1 MMTDDSEEI
10 AYYRAVEDRF
20 AALRGVPHTLSPKD
34 FQLLRSWWQEAVPLA
49 AVTAGMTEVFAR
61 RRERGETDAVVS
73 LSYCRHAVR
82 THARRLADARVGTAS
97 ADHLRQEARTDAL
110 AELAS
115 TLSERASTAGGGSA
129 VADVLRRTAELVRA
143 AAELDDASLD
153 EHLFSLETILLE
165 SCWEVLDDALR
176 TEVDA
181 VADAAAATA
190 TTEEGRARSRRAA
203 RDRELRRRLVLPRL
217 ELP

>member
-1 MMTDDSEEI
+1 MTDDNEEI
-10 AYYRAVEDRF
+10 VYYRAVEDRF

-34 FQLLRSWWQEAVPLA
+34 FQLLRSWWRDEVPLA

-73 LSYCRHAVR
+73 LSYCRHAVK

-97 ADHLRQEARTDAL
+97 PEHSRREARTDAL

-115 TLSERASTAGGGSA
+115 ALSNRALALGEGSTL
-129 VADVLRRTAELVRA
+129 ADVVRRTAELVRA
-143 AAELDDASLD
+143 ATELDDATLD

-165 SCWEVLDDALR
+165 SCWEVVDDALR
-176 TEVDA
+176 REVGA

-190 TTEEGRARSRRAA
+190 ATEEGRARSRRAA
-203 RDRELRRRLVLPRL
+203 RDRELRRRLDLPRL